1 LAAPK
6 TPTEALVAECLDQS
20 GNCLYAST
28 NFFIW
33 LKIIRGLR
41 MFFIITPLVLGSLA
55 TGTLL
60 TRTESPGMKL
70 TVAVLAFLAGLLPTV
85 YGALKLDDDVIQCTK
100 SAAEFK
106 NLQDRFRQCA
116 NISGLKSF
124 AEFEAEFRSLMDR
137 LEEARRPSYTP
148 PEWCFRLAQKKVK
161 RGDYDPDT
169 RPEARS

>member
-20 GNCLYAST
+20 SNCLYAST

-33 LKIIRGLR
+33 LKIIRGMRL
-41 MFFIITPLVLGSLA
+41 FFIITPLVLGSFA

-60 TRTESPGMKL
+60 TRSDSPSMKL
-70 TVAVLAFLAGLLPTV
+70 TVAALAFLAGLLPTV
-85 YGALKLDDDVIQCTK
+85 YGALKLDDDVLQCTK

-116 NISGLKSF
+116 NISGLKPF
-124 AEFEAEFRSLMDR
+124 DEFEAEFRSLMDR

-148 PEWCFRLAQKKVK
+148 PEWCFRLAQRKV
-161 RGDYDPDT
+161 RSGDYDPDP
-169 RPEARS
+169 RAVG